1 MWFWHIWENGPI
13 ELQYTKFNLEKEKNI
28 KKEFFLKQRLSANSA
43 AALDSSIIDS

>member
-1 MWFWHIWENGPI
+1 MWFWHIWENGLI